1 MLTHIHDNMP
11 IDDVQQLRFALTVTL
26 PAFTHKTA
34 PVLFFDKYPINLNFY
49 PIHSRLNSVLHF
61 LYIHPFRFRMK
72 FNQWMLAGIAS
83 AVFVAGSATAQ
94 VKKPV
99 ARKAAPAKSATATKS
114 ATAGSTL
121 ASTQDSVSY
130 SIGQFMAQS
139 LKQQGLTELN
149 RDLLMRGLQDAL
161 SGQPAL
167 LTPEQSSQV
176 MNGFMQKQMAVR
188 NAEGIKASA
197 ENKKIG
203 TAFLTENKAKAGVV
217 TTASGL
223 QYSVEKEGTGAK
235 PAATDRVKVH
245 YTGRLLD
252 GKVFDSSVER
262 GQPAE
267 FGVNEVIKGWTEA
280 LQLMPVGSKWKLYIP
295 AELAYG
301 DRGAGADIKP
311 GSTLVFDVELL
322 DIVKQ

>member
-1 MLTHIHDNMP
+1 
-11 IDDVQQLRFALTVTL
+11 
-26 PAFTHKTA
+26 
-34 PVLFFDKYPINLNFY
+34 
-49 PIHSRLNSVLHF
+49 
-61 LYIHPFRFRMK
+61 MK
-72 FNQWMLAGIAS
+72 FNQLMLASFVS

-94 VKKPV
+94 VKKPTV
-99 ARKAAPAKSATATKS
+99 KKPVSAKPATAARPASSGTQL
-114 ATAGSTL
+114 AT
-121 ASTQDSVSY
+121 TQDSVSY
-130 SIGQFMAQS
+130 SIGVFMAQN
-139 LKQQGLTELN
+139 LKQQGISDLNSALLTK
-149 RDLLMRGLQDAL
+149 GLVDAL
-161 SGQPAL
+161 SGQSTRLSQA
-167 LTPEQSSQV
+167 ECSQV
-176 MNGFMQKQMAVR
+176 MNNYMQKQMAVR

-235 PAATDRVKVH
+235 PTATDRVKVH
-245 YTGRLLD
+245 YTGKLLD

-295 AELAYG
+295 SDLAYG

>member
-1 MLTHIHDNMP
+1 
-11 IDDVQQLRFALTVTL
+11 
-26 PAFTHKTA
+26 
-34 PVLFFDKYPINLNFY
+34 
-49 PIHSRLNSVLHF
+49 
-61 LYIHPFRFRMK
+61 MK
-72 FNQWMLAGIAS
+72 FNKWMLAGMTS

-94 VKKPV
+94 VKKPTV
-99 ARKAAPAKSATATKS
+99 KKATPAKSATAAKP
-114 ATAGSTL
+114 ATAGSAL
-121 ASTQDSVSY
+121 SSTQDSVSY
-130 SIGQFMAQS
+130 SIGMFMAQN
-139 LKQQGLTELN
+139 LKQQGISDLN
-149 RDLLMRGLQDAL
+149 NALLMHGLEDAL
-161 SGQPAL
+161 SEKPTR
-167 LTPEQSSQV
+167 LTQAQAGQV

-188 NAEGIKASA
+188 NAEGMKASS

-245 YTGRLLD
+245 YTGKLLD

-262 GQPAE
+262 GTPAE
-267 FGVNEVIKGWTEA
+267 FGVTEVIKGWTEA

-295 AELAYG
+295 SDLAYG

-322 DIVKQ
+322 DIIKQ

>member
-1 MLTHIHDNMP
+1 
-11 IDDVQQLRFALTVTL
+11 
-26 PAFTHKTA
+26 
-34 PVLFFDKYPINLNFY
+34 
-49 PIHSRLNSVLHF
+49 
-61 LYIHPFRFRMK
+61 MK

-94 VKKPV
+94 VKKAPV
-99 ARKAAPAKSATATKS
+99 RKAVPAKSSSAAKPASAGTA
-114 ATAGSTL
+114 L

-130 SIGQFMAQS
+130 SIGIFMAQN
-139 LKQQGLTELN
+139 LKQQGISDLN
-149 RDLLMRGLQDAL
+149 NALLMRGLQDAL
-161 SGQPAL
+161 SGQPTQ
-167 LTPEQSSQV
+167 LTQAQCSQV

-188 NAEGIKASA
+188 NAEGTKASA

-223 QYSVEKEGTGAK
+223 QYSIEKEGTGAK

-245 YTGRLLD
+245 YTGKLLD

-267 FGVNEVIKGWTEA
+267 FGVTEVIKGWTEA

-295 AELAYG
+295 SDLAYG

>member
-1 MLTHIHDNMP
+1 
-11 IDDVQQLRFALTVTL
+11 
-26 PAFTHKTA
+26 
-34 PVLFFDKYPINLNFY
+34 
-49 PIHSRLNSVLHF
+49 
-61 LYIHPFRFRMK
+61 MK
-72 FNQWMLAGIAS
+72 FNQWMLTGIAS

-94 VKKPV
+94 VKKAPV
-99 ARKAAPAKSATATKS
+99 KKAVPAKSAS
-114 ATAGSTL
+114 AAKPASAGMAIT
-121 ASTQDSVSY
+121 STQDSVSY
-130 SIGQFMAQS
+130 SIGLFMAQN
-139 LKQQGLTELN
+139 LKQQGISDLN
-149 RDLLMRGLQDAL
+149 NALLMRGLNDAL
-161 SGQPAL
+161 SGQATQ
-167 LTPEQSSQV
+167 LTQTQAGQV
-176 MNGFMQKQMAVR
+176 MNSYMQKQMAVR

-203 TAFLTENKAKAGVV
+203 DAFLTENKAKSGVV
-217 TTASGL
+217 TTKSGL
-223 QYSVEKEGTGAK
+223 QYSIEKEGTGAK

-245 YTGRLLD
+245 YTGKTLD

-280 LQLMPVGSKWKLYIP
+280 LQLMPIGSKWKLYIP
-295 AELAYG
+295 ADLAYG